1 MHTSGDQRPE
11 LLQFHRKHESSSV
24 SGDQIPALHA
34 RAKRETLVHDRVRPM
49 SNDLA
54 CVTRT
59 AIAAMVVSCTAMYL
73 IYRRKMRPD
82 ESDGIVFNYT
92 QSPSSQNRVKCAC
105 RLRNLMVWVVLLA
118 LLGVAVGAAF
128 RFDTCKHAVGVP
140 SKLLGFLLADE
151 RRQD

>member
-1 MHTSGDQRPE
+1 
-11 LLQFHRKHESSSV
+11 
-24 SGDQIPALHA
+24 
-34 RAKRETLVHDRVRPM
+34 M
-49 SNDLA
+49 SNDVA

-59 AIAAMVVSCTAMYL
+59 AIAAMVVSGTAMYL

-128 RFDTCKHAVGVP
+128 LFDTRKSPVGVP
-140 SKLLGFLLADE
+140 SKPLGFRFEDE
-151 RRQD
+151 RRQERLLQTQPRVQQQG